1 MDNNCKGCAESMWSV
16 KSNHIAMSLVIDAPI
31 EKVWAS
37 LADWE
42 SQGDWMLQ
50 TSVEVT
56 SEIREGVG
64 TTIAAFTGI
73 GKLGVMDH
81 MQVTHWE
88 PPFICDVLHTGK
100 IIKGT
105 GRFQLS
111 SINSTSTRFNWSEEI
126 LAPRALFL
134 LIAPGLYA
142 GVRISLSNL
151 SRQLRQSK

>member
-1 MDNNCKGCAESMWSV
+1 MWRV
-16 KSNHIAMSLVIDAPI
+16 RSNHIAMSLVIQAPI
-31 EKVWAS
+31 EKVWAA

-50 TSVEVT
+50 TTVEVT

-64 TTIAAFTGI
+64 TTIAAFTWI
-73 GKLGVMDH
+73 GKFGVMDH
-81 MQVTHWE
+81 MVVTSWQ
-88 PPFICDVLHTGK
+88 PPHVCDVAHTGK

-111 SINSTSTRFNWSEEI
+111 AIDEETTRFDWSEEI
-126 LAPRALFL
+126 LTPRVIFL

-142 GVRISLSNL
+142 GVRISLAKL
-151 SRQLRQSK
+151 SRHLRDRK

>member
-1 MDNNCKGCAESMWSV
+1 
-16 KSNHIAMSLVIDAPI
+16 MSLVIDAPI
-31 EKVWAS
+31 QSVWES

-42 SQGDWMLQ
+42 SQGEWMLQ
-50 TSVEVT
+50 TTVEVT

-81 MQVTHWE
+81 MQVTKWL
-88 PPFICDVLHTGK
+88 PPNICDVLHTGK
-100 IIKGT
+100 VIKGT
-105 GRFQLS
+105 GRFELIAIDLS
-111 SINSTSTRFNWSEEI
+111 RTRFNWSEEI

-142 GVRISLSNL
+142 GVWISLRNL
-151 SRQLRQSK
+151 SRQLRQRK

>member
-1 MDNNCKGCAESMWSV
+1 MR
-16 KSNHIAMSLVIDAPI
+16 SNHIAMSLVIDAPI

-50 TSVEVT
+50 TTVEVT
-56 SEIREGVG
+56 SEIREGIG
-64 TTIAAFTGI
+64 TKIAAFTGI
-73 GKLGVMDH
+73 GKVGVMDH
-81 MQVTHWE
+81 MQVTKWE

-111 SINSTSTRFNWSEEI
+111 SIDSETTRFDWSEEI

-134 LIAPGLYA
+134 IIAPGLYA
-142 GVRISLSNL
+142 GVRISLANL
-151 SRQLRQSK
+151 SRQLTQSK

>member
-1 MDNNCKGCAESMWSV
+1 MR
-16 KSNHIAMSLVIDAPI
+16 SNHIAMSLVIQAPI
-31 EKVWAS
+31 EKVWAAI
-37 LADWE
+37 ADWE

-56 SEIREGVG
+56 SQIREGVG

-73 GKLGVMDH
+73 GKFGVMDH
-81 MQVTHWE
+81 MVVTSWQ

-111 SINSTSTRFNWSEEI
+111 AIDDNSTRFDWSEEI
-126 LAPRALFL
+126 LTPRVIFL
-134 LIAPGLYA
+134 LIAPGLYV
-142 GVRISLSNL
+142 GVRISLTKF
-151 SRQLRQSK
+151 SRLLRDRK

>member
-1 MDNNCKGCAESMWSV
+1 MR
-16 KSNHIAMSLVIDAPI
+16 SNHIAMNLVIDAPI

-50 TSVEVT
+50 TTVDVT

-73 GKLGVMDH
+73 GKIGVMDH
-81 MQVTHWE
+81 MQVTKWE
-88 PPFICDVLHTGK
+88 PPFICDVVHTGT

-105 GRFQLS
+105 GRFQLT
-111 SINSTSTRFNWSEEI
+111 SIGAGKTRFDWSEEI
-126 LAPRALFL
+126 LAPRVLFL

-142 GVRISLSNL
+142 GVRISLANL

>member
-1 MDNNCKGCAESMWSV
+1 MT
-16 KSNHIAMSLVIDAPI
+16 SNHIAMSLVIEAPI
-31 EKVWAS
+31 EKVWAA

-50 TSVEVT
+50 TTVEVT
-56 SEIREGVG
+56 SQIGEGVG

-73 GKLGVMDH
+73 GKFGVMDH
-81 MQVTHWE
+81 MIVTSWQ

-111 SINSTSTRFNWSEEI
+111 AIDAHTTRFDWSEEI
-126 LAPRALFL
+126 LTPRVVFL

-142 GVRISLSNL
+142 GVRISLANL
-151 SRQLRQSK
+151 GRHLRDRK

>member
-1 MDNNCKGCAESMWSV
+1 MR
-16 KSNHIAMSLVIDAPI
+16 SNHIAMSLVIAAPI

-50 TSVEVT
+50 TTVDVT

-81 MQVTHWE
+81 MQVTRWE

-105 GRFQLS
+105 GRFQLTA
-111 SINSTSTRFNWSEEI
+111 IDVQTTRFDWSEEI

-142 GVRISLSNL
+142 GVRISLMNL
-151 SRQLRQSK
+151 SRQLRQRK

>member
-1 MDNNCKGCAESMWSV
+1 MN
-16 KSNHIAMSLVIDAPI
+16 LVIDAPI

-50 TSVEVT
+50 TTVDVT

-73 GKLGVMDH
+73 GKIGVMDH
-81 MQVTHWE
+81 MQVTKWE
-88 PPFICDVLHTGK
+88 PPFICDVVHTGT

-105 GRFQLS
+105 GRFQLT
-111 SINSTSTRFNWSEEI
+111 SIDAGTTRFDWSEEI

-142 GVRISLSNL
+142 GVRISLANL

>member
-1 MDNNCKGCAESMWSV
+1 MR
-16 KSNHIAMSLVIDAPI
+16 SNHIAMSLVIKAPI
-31 EKVWAS
+31 EKVWAA

-50 TSVEVT
+50 TRVDVT
-56 SEIREGVG
+56 SEIREGIG

-81 MQVTHWE
+81 MVVTSWQ
-88 PPFICDVLHTGK
+88 PPLICDVLHTGK

-105 GRFQLS
+105 GRFELVVMDAE
-111 SINSTSTRFNWSEEI
+111 TTRFNWSEEI
-126 LAPRALFL
+126 LAPRAIFL

-142 GVRISLSNL
+142 GVRISLTKL
-151 SRQLRQSK
+151 GRHLRH

>member
-1 MDNNCKGCAESMWSV
+1 
-16 KSNHIAMSLVIDAPI
+16 MSLVIEAPI
-31 EKVWAS
+31 ERVWAA

-50 TSVEVT
+50 TRVDVT
-56 SEIREGVG
+56 SDIREGVG

-81 MQVTHWE
+81 MVVTSWQ
-88 PPFICDVLHTGK
+88 PPNICDVLHTGK

-105 GRFQLS
+105 GRFELVA
-111 SINSTSTRFNWSEEI
+111 IDAETTRFNWSEEI
-126 LAPRALFL
+126 LAPRAVFL

-142 GVRISLSNL
+142 GVRISLTKFG
-151 SRQLRQSK
+151 RHLRR

>member
-1 MDNNCKGCAESMWSV
+1 MR
-16 KSNHIAMSLVIDAPI
+16 SNHIAMSLVIKAPI
-31 EKVWAS
+31 EKVWAT

-50 TSVEVT
+50 TRVDVT

-64 TTIAAFTGI
+64 TTITAFTGI

-81 MQVTHWE
+81 MVVTSWQ
-88 PPFICDVLHTGK
+88 PPHICDVLHTGK

-105 GRFQLS
+105 GRFELVV
-111 SINSTSTRFNWSEEI
+111 IDADTTRFNWSEEI
-126 LAPRALFL
+126 LAPRAIFL

-142 GVRISLSNL
+142 GVRISLTKL
-151 SRQLRQSK
+151 GRHLRH

>member
-1 MDNNCKGCAESMWSV
+1 MR
-16 KSNHIAMSLVIDAPI
+16 SNHIAMSLVIKAPI
-31 EKVWAS
+31 EKVWAA

-50 TSVEVT
+50 TKVEVT
-56 SEIREGVG
+56 SDIREGVG

-81 MQVTHWE
+81 MVVTSWQ
-88 PPFICDVLHTGK
+88 PPHICDVLHTGT

-105 GRFQLS
+105 GRFELVV
-111 SINSTSTRFNWSEEI
+111 IDTNTTRFNWSEEI
-126 LAPRALFL
+126 VAPRALFL

-142 GVRISLSNL
+142 GVRISLAKL
-151 SRQLRQSK
+151 GRHLRH

>member
-1 MDNNCKGCAESMWSV
+1 
-16 KSNHIAMSLVIDAPI
+16 MSLVIEAPI
-31 EKVWAS
+31 EKVWAA

-50 TSVEVT
+50 TTVEVT
-56 SEIREGVG
+56 SQIREGVG

-81 MQVTHWE
+81 MVVTSWQ
-88 PPFICDVLHTGK
+88 PPHICDVLHTGK

-105 GRFQLS
+105 GRFELVA
-111 SINSTSTRFNWSEEI
+111 IDADTTRFNWSEEI
-126 LAPRALFL
+126 LALRVVFL

-142 GVRISLSNL
+142 GVRISLAKL
-151 SRQLRQSK
+151 GRHLRH

>member
-1 MDNNCKGCAESMWSV
+1 MR
-16 KSNHIAMSLVIDAPI
+16 SNHIAMSLVIKAPI
-31 EKVWAS
+31 ENVWAA

-50 TSVEVT
+50 TTVEVT
-56 SEIREGVG
+56 SQIREGVG
-64 TTIAAFTGI
+64 TSISAFTGI

-81 MQVTHWE
+81 MVVTSWQ
-88 PPFICDVLHTGK
+88 PPHICDVLHTGK

-105 GRFQLS
+105 GRFELVV
-111 SINSTSTRFNWSEEI
+111 IDTETTRFDWSEEI

-142 GVRISLSNL
+142 GVRISLTNL
-151 SRQLRQSK
+151 SRRLRPRK

>member
-1 MDNNCKGCAESMWSV
+1 MR
-16 KSNHIAMSLVIDAPI
+16 SNHIAMSLVIDAPI

-50 TSVEVT
+50 TTVEVT
-56 SEIREGVG
+56 SEIREGIG
-64 TTIAAFTGI
+64 TKIAAFTGI
-73 GKLGVMDH
+73 GKVGVMDH
-81 MQVTHWE
+81 MQVTKWE
-88 PPFICDVLHTGK
+88 PPFICDVLNTGK

-111 SINSTSTRFNWSEEI
+111 SIDSETTRFDWSEEI

-134 LIAPGLYA
+134 IIAPGLYA
-142 GVRISLSNL
+142 GVRISLANL
-151 SRQLRQSK
+151 SRQLTQSK